1 MDPVAIQFGMNL
13 RYCRT
18 KVDLSQEAL
27 GFASGLHRTEIGL
40 LERGERVPRID
51 TLVKVA
57 AGVAVPPGELLDGIE
72 WKAGTV
78 IRGGF
83 NVAHIEDGR

>member
-1 MDPVAIQFGMNL
+1 MNPVATQFGTNL
-13 RYCRT
+13 RYCRR
-18 KVDLSQEAL
+18 KADLSQEEL
-27 GFASGLHRTEIGL
+27 GFAAGLHRTEIGL

-57 AGVAVPPGELLDGIE
+57 AGVTVPPGELLDGIE
-72 WKAGTV
+72 WKSGTV

-83 NVAHIEDGR
+83 SVAHIEGGR